1 VAASSKRD
9 TIDPKMY
16 SIPDSQFCNGTP
28 FMIFATLEHI
38 LTHISFSII
47 SIVITI
53 HLMTLLVHKI
63 VGLRNWSEKGMIATF
78 FSITGLLV
86 SRWISSGHFPLSN
99 LYESLIFLSCSFF
112 IIHIIPKL
120 RNLKNDLSTIIAPS
134 TIFTQGF
141 AMSGLSTEM
150 HQSAILVPALQSQ
163 WLMMHVSMM
172 LLSYAALLCGSLL
185 SVALLVITFRK
196 NIDIFCKSNNFLIK
210 SFFFGFGEIEYLN
223 EKRSVLKNT
232 SFPSFRN
239 YYKYQ
244 LTERLDYWS
253 YRVISLGF
261 TFLTIGILC
270 GAVWANEAWGS
281 YWNWDPKETW
291 AFITWTIFAIYL
303 HTRTN
308 INWKG
313 TNSALVA
320 STGFLIIWICYFGI
334 NLLGIGLHSYG
345 SFT

>member
-1 VAASSKRD
+1 
-9 TIDPKMY
+9 
-16 SIPDSQFCNGTP
+16 
-28 FMIFATLEHI
+28 MIFATLEHI

-53 HLMTLLVHKI
+53 HFMTLLVHEI
-63 VGLRNWSEKGMIATF
+63 VGLRNSSERGMIATF
-78 FSITGLLV
+78 LSITGLLV
-86 SRWISSGHFPLSN
+86 IRWIYSGHFPLSN
-99 LYESLIFLSCSFF
+99 LYESLIFLSWSFS
-112 IIHIIPKL
+112 IIHMIPKI
-120 RNLKNDLSTIIAPS
+120 RNNKNYLSVITAPS
-134 TIFTQGF
+134 AIFTQGF
-141 AMSGLSTEM
+141 ATSGLSTEM

-196 NIDIFCKSNNFLIK
+196 NIDIFLKSKNLVIK
-210 SFFFGFGEIEYLN
+210 SFIVGEVEYLN
-223 EKRSVLKNT
+223 DKRSVFKNT
-232 SFPSFRN
+232 SFISFQN

-244 LTERLDYWS
+244 LTQRLDYWS

-261 TFLTIGILC
+261 TFLTIGILS

-291 AFITWTIFAIYL
+291 AFITWIIFAIYS

-308 INWKG
+308 KSLQD
-313 TNSALVA
+313 THSALTA
-320 STGFLIIWICYFGI
+320 SIGFLIIWICYFGI

-345 SFT
+345 SFTLTSN

>member
-1 VAASSKRD
+1 
-9 TIDPKMY
+9 
-16 SIPDSQFCNGTP
+16 
-28 FMIFATLEHI
+28 MIFATLEHI

-53 HLMTLLVHKI
+53 HLMTLLVREI
-63 VGLRNWSEKGMIATF
+63 VGLRDSSEKGIIATF

-86 SRWISSGHFPLSN
+86 TRWIDSGHFPLSN
-99 LYESLIFLSCSFF
+99 LYESLVFLSWSFS
-112 IIHIIPKL
+112 IIHLIPKI
-120 RNLKNDLSTIIAPS
+120 RNQKNDLSAITAPS

-141 AMSGLSTEM
+141 ATSGLSTET
-150 HQSAILVPALQSQ
+150 HQSEILVPALQSH

-185 SVALLVITFRK
+185 SIALLVITFRK
-196 NIDIFCKSNNFLIK
+196 NIDIVCKNNNLLMK
-210 SFFFGFGEIEYLN
+210 SFFFDEIECVN
-223 EKRSVLKNT
+223 EKFKST
-232 SFPSFRN
+232 SFLSFRN

-244 LTERLDYWS
+244 LTQRLDYWS
-253 YRVISLGF
+253 YRIISLGF
-261 TFLTIGILC
+261 IFLTIGILS

-281 YWNWDPKETW
+281 YWSWDPKETW
-291 AFITWTIFAIYL
+291 AFITWTIFAIYS

-308 INWKG
+308 QSLQG

-320 STGFLIIWICYFGI
+320 TIGFLIIWICYFGI

>member
-1 VAASSKRD
+1 
-9 TIDPKMY
+9 
-16 SIPDSQFCNGTP
+16 
-28 FMIFATLEHI
+28 MIFATLEHI

-63 VGLRNWSEKGMIATF
+63 IGLRDSSEKGMIATF

-112 IIHIIPKL
+112 IIHMIPKI

-196 NIDIFCKSNNFLIK
+196 NIEIFCKSNNLLIK
-210 SFFFGFGEIEYLN
+210 SFFFGEIEYLN

-232 SFPSFRN
+232 SFPSFQN

-320 STGFLIIWICYFGI
+320 SIGFLIIWICYFGI

>member
-1 VAASSKRD
+1 
-9 TIDPKMY
+9 
-16 SIPDSQFCNGTP
+16 
-28 FMIFATLEHI
+28 MIFATLEHI
-38 LTHISFSII
+38 LTHISFSTI

-53 HLMTLLVHKI
+53 HLMILLVHEI
-63 VGLRNWSEKGMIATF
+63 IGLRDSSEKGIIASF

-86 SRWISSGHFPLSN
+86 TRWIYSGHFPLRN
-99 LYESLIFLSCSFF
+99 LYESLIFLSWSFS
-112 IIHIIPKL
+112 IIHMIPKI
-120 RNLKNDLSTIIAPS
+120 RNHKNDLSTIIAPS
-134 TIFTQGF
+134 AIFIQGF
-141 AMSGLSTEM
+141 ATSGLSTEM

-196 NIDIFCKSNNFLIK
+196 NIDFFCKNKNFLIN
-210 SFFFGFGEIEYLN
+210 SFFFDEIKYSN
-223 EKRSVLKNT
+223 EKRRVLKKNT
-232 SFPSFRN
+232 SFLSFRN

-244 LTERLDYWS
+244 LTQRLDYWS

-261 TFLTIGILC
+261 TFLTIGILS
-270 GAVWANEAWGS
+270 GAVWANETWGS

-291 AFITWTIFAIYL
+291 AFITWTIFAIYS

-308 INWKG
+308 QSLQG
-313 TNSALVA
+313 TNSWLVA
-320 STGFLIIWICYFGI
+320 SVGFLIIWICYFGI

-345 SFT
+345 SFILTSN

>member
-1 VAASSKRD
+1 
-9 TIDPKMY
+9 
-16 SIPDSQFCNGTP
+16 
-28 FMIFATLEHI
+28 MIFATLEHI

-53 HLMTLLVHKI
+53 HFITLLVHEI
-63 VGLRNWSEKGMIATF
+63 VELRNSSERGMIATF
-78 FSITGLLV
+78 LSITGLLV
-86 SRWISSGHFPLSN
+86 IRWIYSGHSPLSN
-99 LYESLIFLSCSFF
+99 LYESLIFLSWSFS
-112 IIHIIPKL
+112 IIHMIPKI
-120 RNLKNDLSTIIAPS
+120 RNNKNYLSVITAPS
-134 TIFTQGF
+134 AIFTQGF
-141 AMSGLSTEM
+141 ATSGLSTEM

-185 SVALLVITFRK
+185 SVALLVVTFRK
-196 NIDIFCKSNNFLIK
+196 NIDMFFKSKNLVIK
-210 SFFFGFGEIEYLN
+210 SFIVGEVEYLN
-223 EKRSVLKNT
+223 DKRSVFKNT
-232 SFPSFRN
+232 SFISFRN

-244 LTERLDYWS
+244 LTQRLDYWS

-261 TFLTIGILC
+261 TFLTIGILS

-291 AFITWTIFAIYL
+291 AFITWIIFAIYS

-308 INWKG
+308 KSLQN
-313 TNSALVA
+313 THSALAA
-320 STGFLIIWICYFGI
+320 SIGFFIIWICYFGI

-345 SFT
+345 SFTLTSN